1 METIIEYLFNNH
13 DKLLYLIAGVSLL
26 VELTLIGL
34 SGPLLFFAI
43 GCALTGALVSL
54 NMISTWEMELL
65 FVGLFTLL
73 SSIVMWK
80 PLKQFQGSGI
90 VTDSSSDMIGQIV
103 PVTEIVTETGGS
115 VRHSGIN
122 WNARL
127 SGASTID
134 TIEVGAQVKICAVD
148 GNVLIVK

>member
-1 METIIEYLFNNH
+1 MDVIIDYLFNNH

-43 GCALTGALVSL
+43 GCALTGVLISL
-54 NMISTWEMELL
+54 NLVTSWELELL
-65 FVGLFTLL
+65 FVGIFTLL
-73 SSIVMWK
+73 SSLVMWK
-80 PLKQFQGSGI
+80 PLKKFQGSGM
-90 VTDSSSDMIGQIV
+90 VNDSSSDMIGQIV
-103 PVTEIVTETGGS
+103 PISETVSHFGGS

-127 SGASTID
+127 SEESQTESIKMGERVTIC
-134 TIEVGAQVKICAVD
+134 GVD
-148 GNVLIVK
+148 GNTLIVK